1 VKVNNRKVRKFRGG
15 GADMGDPGKAEA
27 RAAAGYGSIAG
38 PDRSK
43 VSPQQEAS
51 HQRSI
56 ASARGSNQQTTPQAT
71 QKTAQNQNRGFL
83 QNIGYQTQ
91 QLTANLLN
99 IGKPKQK
106 NLMDMRVTGREIG
119 LQNQNLTGSARD
131 IKTEQDIQSAFRQQG
146 AYATERGIRKM
157 APSFTKVGATLLSK
171 PLAKGTIRNR
181 DFFTNQVLGNTKKGS
196 LYGDKSFSGLT
207 LGQRETM
214 YGQYAKDRMSRKIDA
229 FGRPVRP
236 EGGGAQQPSLCPD
249 GTTPPCKTPVTQIK
263 KPVSTPNTFLSGFQ
277 SYDDGGEV
285 IISGNV
291 DKDLL

>member
-1 VKVNNRKVRKFRGG
+1 VKVNGKKVRKFAGG
-15 GADMGDPGKAEA
+15 GADMGDPG
-27 RAAAGYGSIAG
+27 RAQERADRGYGSTAG

-56 ASARGSNQQTTPQAT
+56 ASAKASNQQTTSQAT
-71 QKTAQNQNRGFL
+71 QTTAQNQNRGFL

-99 IGKPKQK
+99 IGKPKTK
-106 NLMDMRVTGREIG
+106 NLNDMRVTGREIG

-146 AYATERGIRKM
+146 AYATERGIKKM
-157 APSFTKVGATLLSK
+157 APSFTKIGATLLSK

-214 YGQYAKDRMSRKIDA
+214 YGQYAKDRMNRKIDA

-236 EGGGAQQPSLCPD
+236 EGGGGQQQNLCPD

-263 KPVSTPNTFLSGFQ
+263 NPVSTPNTFLSGFK

>member
-1 VKVNNRKVRKFRGG
+1 MKVNGKKVRKFKGG

-27 RAAAGYGSIAG
+27 RATAGYGSTAG
-38 PDRSK
+38 VDRSK

-51 HQRSI
+51 HQKSI
-56 ASARGSNQQTTPQAT
+56 ASAQGSNQKTASQTTQT
-71 QKTAQNQNRGFL
+71 SNKGFL

-99 IGKPKQK
+99 IGQPKQQ

-131 IKTEQDIQSAFRQQG
+131 IKTEQDIQSAFKEQG
-146 AYATERGIRKM
+146 AYKTRRN
-157 APSFTKVGATLLSK
+157 LSK
-171 PLAKGTIRNR
+171 TPSLAMKIIGPALSEPLQKNSRRTR

-196 LYGDKSFSGLT
+196 MYGDKSFSGLT
-207 LGQRETM
+207 LGQREAM
-214 YGQYAKDRMSRKIDA
+214 YGKYSKDRMAQKIDA
-229 FGRPVRP
+229 FGRPIRP
-236 EGGGAQQPSLCPD
+236 EGNQQQNLCPD

-263 KPVSTPNTFLSGFQ
+263 KPVSTPNTFLSGFK

-285 IISGNV
+285 VISSNV